1 MKRLGVLIALL
12 VALLWQ
18 SAALARS
25 GAPSPLLADLEHA
38 MLHWGDEGH
47 HHHDDGSFHL
57 DTSDEST
64 LHVMTDHV
72 NGSALLRDTAQ
83 ALPSFRGSPPGRDV
97 AAAAP
102 PPFLD
107 GLLRPPRTT
116 A

>member
-1 MKRLGVLIALL
+1 MKRTGVLFALLIAL
-12 VALLWQ
+12 VWQ
-18 SAALARS
+18 SATLARS

-38 MLHWGDEGH
+38 MLHWVDEGH

-72 NGSALLRDTAQ
+72 NGSALLHDASHNLQ
-83 ALPSFRGSPPGRDV
+83 SLGGSPPRRDV
-97 AAAAP
+97 SAAAP
-102 PPFLD
+102 PPYLD

-116 A
+116 V